1 MSDFYDNLV
10 QKNTTKAVAV
20 KTKEVNPKD
29 LEVCPDNELT
39 LSEIIAENKALKE
52 KISLAVAKAPVKKAP
67 RKAKEK
73 AHDTAKPFSPAKEK
87 KSFLKEVDTE
97 PNGKLMYALRTCLH
111 KAQKIGAIEP
121 LNEGLTFPSNELV
134 LQLVG
139 NSHNKASQTL
149 TELNKLTGY
158 GKK

>member
-73 AHDTAKPFSPAKEK
+73 AHDTAKAFTPAKEK
-87 KSFLKEVDTE
+87 KSFLKE
-97 PNGKLMYALRTCLH
+97 R
-111 KAQKIGAIEP
+111 
-121 LNEGLTFPSNELV
+121 
-134 LQLVG
+134 
-139 NSHNKASQTL
+139 QTL
-149 TELNKLTGY
+149 LVTQIQQTDSLLMNTKTRIDEIKNSFKEVDGYENIDEL
-158 GKK
+158 